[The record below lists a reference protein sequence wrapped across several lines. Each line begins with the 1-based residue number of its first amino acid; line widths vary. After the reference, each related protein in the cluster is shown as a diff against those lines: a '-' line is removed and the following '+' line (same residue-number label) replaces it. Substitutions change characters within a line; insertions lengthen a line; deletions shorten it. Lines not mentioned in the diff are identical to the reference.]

1 MMKKNQNLEV
11 RSQKADQN
19 ESFSLPNSHFSLHP
33 PALVPK
39 LRFPEFRG
47 AGEWT
52 TETLGSVAKISTE
65 KVGDN
70 TCIPMSITSGVGLVS
85 QMEKFGR
92 IIAGSSY
99 ANYLLLKKNDFAYN
113 KSATKEYPEGFIAL
127 YSGDELA
134 AVPNSI
140 FTCFRI
146 KGESPVP
153 QYLNYLFLGNLHGK
167 WLRNFIE
174 VGARAHGS
182 LSIDEDDLL
191 ALPVP
196 VPSGKASVPEQQKI
210 AECLS
215 SVDELIAAQAR
226 KLDALKTHKK
236 GLMQQLFPREGETQP
251 RLRFPEFQNAGE
263 WETKRVNERG
273 NVLAGKA
280 LAVNAPGPLRPYL
293 RTKNVLDGA
302 IDLSDVLT
310 MPMTDAEFSRFE
322 ILDGD
327 ILLNEGQSLE
337 LVGRASIYRGEFG
350 QRCAMQN
357 ALLRFRAFP
366 STCPEFAAQAFQ
378 QCQKDGTFAS
388 IATQTTSVA
397 HLGSSRFSALELA
410 WPPTLPEQ
418 QHIAT
423 CLSSLDDLIT
433 AETQKHEALKTHK
446 KGLMQQLFP
455 SPEEVAA

>member
-1 MMKKNQNLEV
+1 MSRKTKTTATKEGA
-11 RSQKADQN
+11 K
-19 ESFSLPNSHFSLHP
+19 

-47 AGEWT
+47 AGDWT
-52 TETLGSVAKISTE
+52 TETLGSVAKISST

-153 QYLNYLFLGNLHGK
+153 QYLNYLLLGNLHGR

-182 LSIDEDDLL
+182 LSIDEHDLL
-191 ALPVP
+191 ALSVP
-196 VPSGKASVPEQQKI
+196 LPSGKTSVCEQQKI

-215 SVDELIAAQAR
+215 SVDELMAAQAR
-226 KLDALKTHKK
+226 KVDALKTHKK

-251 RLRFPEFQNAGE
+251 RLRFPEFLNAGE
-263 WETKRVNERG
+263 WENQSIGDFGKVVTGSTPSTAQPAFYGGGIPFVSPADISDMRFVDKTKNTLTAEGFEKTRHIRAGSVLFVSIGSTIGKVAQNVHDCATNQQINAVVPNSKHSDGFVYFALSFASERIAL
-273 NVLAGKA
+273 LAGRQ
-280 LAVNAPGPLRPYL
+280 AVPIINKSLFSSVRIFAP
-293 RTKNVLDGA
+293 K
-302 IDLSDVLT
+302 
-310 MPMTDAEFSRFE
+310 
-322 ILDGD
+322 
-327 ILLNEGQSLE
+327 
-337 LVGRASIYRGEFG
+337 
-350 QRCAMQN
+350 
-357 ALLRFRAFP
+357 
-366 STCPEFAAQAFQ
+366 
-378 QCQKDGTFAS
+378 
-388 IATQTTSVA
+388 
-397 HLGSSRFSALELA
+397 
-410 WPPTLPEQ
+410 LPEQ
-418 QHIAT
+418 QRIAM
-423 CLSSLDDLIT
+423 CLSSLDALIT
-433 AETQKHEALKTHK
+433 AEIQKLEALKTHK

-455 SPEEVAA
+455 SPEDVEA

>member
-1 MMKKNQNLEV
+1 MSN
-11 RSQKADQN
+11 KAKTTTPKPDGK
-19 ESFSLPNSHFSLHP
+19 
-33 PALVPK
+33 PALTPK
-39 LRFPEFRG
+39 LRFPEFRDAG
-47 AGEWT
+47 AWT
-52 TETLGSVAKISTE
+52 TETLGSVAAISTE

-99 ANYLLLKKNDFAYN
+99 KNYFLLKKNDFAYN

-146 KGESPVP
+146 KGDSPAP
-153 QYLNYLFLGNLHGK
+153 QYLNYLLLGNLHGQ
-167 WLRNFIE
+167 WLRKFIE

-196 VPSGKASVPEQQKI
+196 LPQGEASLPEQQKI

-236 GLMQQLFPREGETQP
+236 GLMQHLFPREGETQP
-251 RLRFPEFQNAGE
+251 RLRFPEFKNAGK
-263 WETKRVNERG
+263 WV
-273 NVLAGKA
+273 
-280 LAVNAPGPLRPYL
+280 PGG
-293 RTKNVLDGA
+293 LDGVLSA
-302 IDLSDVLT
+302 ISNGLSLTQGDDKAGHKVTRIETISAGTIDLEKVGFVKPTQDVSAYKLQ
-310 MPMTDAEFSRFE
+310 M
-322 ILDGD
+322 GD
-327 ILLNEGQSLE
+327 ILFSNINSLAHIGKSVFVDRDYDLYHGMNLLRLVVDRSKNEPKFVFYLINTSGIRDSLRE
-337 LVGRASIYRGEFG
+337 RANKAVNQASINQTELGKTV
-350 QRCAMQN
+350 
-357 ALLRFRAFP
+357 LVLP
-366 STCPEFAAQAFQ
+366 S
-378 QCQKDGTFAS
+378 
-388 IATQTTSVA
+388 
-397 HLGSSRFSALELA
+397 
-410 WPPTLPEQ
+410 LPEQ
-418 QHIAT
+418 QRIAD
-423 CLSSLDDLIT
+423 CLTSLDDLI
-433 AETQKHEALKTHK
+433 AAQTQKVDALKTHK

-455 SPEEVAA
+455 SPVEVEA